1 MSKRK
6 HYDWELKQRIVQEYI
21 ANGDAFKIAEREGI
35 ERGQIYRWK
44 YQLENRVRIER
55 VEQIQ
60 NDDPS
65 LSFEQAR
72 RIRELEEEL
81 ADSQKK
87 MAQLMLENDLLKKI
101 HPNLQHEKRSS
112 GYIETKQALARL
124 KGRAK

>member
-1 MSKRK
+1 MKKRK
-6 HYDWELKQRIVQEYI
+6 HYDFELKKRIVQEYI
-21 ANGDAFKIAEREGI
+21 ASGDAAAIADREGL

-44 YQLENRVRIER
+44 YQLEQRNKIER

-60 NDDPS
+60 TDDPS
-65 LSFEQAR
+65 LSYEQAR

-87 MAQLMLENDLLKKI
+87 MAQLVLENDLLKKI
-101 HPNLQHEKRSS
+101 HPNFQHERKSS
-112 GYIETKQALARL
+112 GYIATKQALARS

>member
-1 MSKRK
+1 MSNRK
-6 HYDWELKQRIVQEYI
+6 HYDLELKKRIVQEYI
-21 ANGDAFKIAEREGI
+21 SNGNAGQIASREGI
-35 ERGQIYRWK
+35 EAAQIYRWK
-44 YQLENRVRIER
+44 YQLENRKKIER

-87 MAQLMLENDLLKKI
+87 MAQLLLENDLLKKI
-101 HPNLQHEKRSS
+101 HPNLQYEKRST
-112 GYIETKQALARL
+112 GYIETKQALARS

>member
-6 HYDWELKQRIVQEYI
+6 QYDSELKKRIVQEYI
-21 ANGDAFKIAEREGI
+21 FTGNAGQIAEREGL
-35 ERGQIYRWK
+35 EPGQIYRWK
-44 YQLENRVRIER
+44 YQLENRKKIDR

-65 LSFEQAR
+65 LSYEQAR

-87 MAQLMLENDLLKKI
+87 MAQLLLENDLLKKI
-101 HPNLQHEKRSS
+101 HPNLQYEKRSS
-112 GYIETKQALARL
+112 GYIATKQALARS
-124 KGRAK
+124 KGRVK